1 MPLFRR
7 RRLPAERRPDL
18 APDERIID
26 WASVAG
32 DDMLVVTNLGAWL
45 PGAAS
50 RLGWHEIH
58 KATWSGRQL
67 ALVASREVG
76 VDRAEAGA
84 EGVDGAEAGTEGV
97 DGAEAGTEGGYTVVE
112 DLPAVVHTL
121 LDPGDVPLHVRSRV
135 TKSIA
140 YTSHHPLP
148 AGGGVRVVARR
159 VPGVNGLRWTVRYD
173 DGTDRDADSVR
184 AATADLVAIGRAGI
198 EDAVR

>member
-1 MPLFRR
+1 
-7 RRLPAERRPDL
+7 
-18 APDERIID
+18 
-26 WASVAG
+26 
-32 DDMLVVTNLGAWL
+32 VVTNLGAWL

-76 VDRAEAGA
+76 ADGAEAGA

>member
-84 EGVDGAEAGTEGV
+84 EGV

>member
-76 VDRAEAGA
+76 VDGAEAGA
-84 EGVDGAEAGTEGV
+84 EGV

>member
-76 VDRAEAGA
+76 ADR
-84 EGVDGAEAGTEGV
+84 AEAGTEGV
-97 DGAEAGTEGGYTVVE
+97 DGAEAGAEGGYTVVE